1 MDNRSLVLGK
11 KEKRAIKRVLIY
23 ASEHTVSI
31 RDVKRISEGVIPPVG
46 IAPQYACEIPE
57 GYRVVFC
64 KEEQPAGWCNH
75 LSVSI
80 DDPEALP
87 SVPAVEAIMHEF
99 GMWGTSMDCLSI
111 WIDSKCFEF
120 PNGSLVDAVN
130 LIQVCKE

>member
-1 MDNRSLVLGK
+1 MDNRALVLGK
-11 KEKRAIKRVLIY
+11 KEKRAIKRVLKY
-23 ASEHTVSI
+23 ATEHKVNI

-46 IAPQYACEIPE
+46 ISPKYACEIPE

-64 KEEQPAGWCNH
+64 KEEQAAGWCNH

-80 DDPEALP
+80 DDPGALP

-111 WIDSKCFEF
+111 WIEEKCHEL
-120 PNGSLVDAVN
+120 PNKEIVDAVN